1 MIEISDILKIAK
13 GIVTVIV
20 VESIIEA
27 FLPAILTLITPVQK
41 YFPLIYLI
49 PILNLIPIL
58 IILTV
63 IIHELKFG

>member
-1 MIEISDILKIAK
+1 MIEISDILTITI

-49 PILNLIPIL
+49 PIL

-63 IIHELKFG
+63 IFHELKFG